1 MVFLLVML
9 IVSCSVNALIN
20 VSVDYAL
27 HTIPVGNP
35 LHDGCI
41 LGVDVSSQN
50 SLSVLQNVVRRLL
63 ILLAFEGVLN
73 LVCDR
78 LEITKLQPHCGS
90 SRSWL

>member
-1 MVFLLVML
+1 ML

-27 HTIPVGNP
+27 HTAPVGNP
-35 LHDGCI
+35 LHDGRI

-50 SLSVLQNVVRRLL
+50 SLSVLQNVVRCLL

-73 LVCDR
+73 LFR
-78 LEITKLQPHCGS
+78 NKEKLAKLQPHCGS